1 MLLFLLPACWIFE
14 LRDPLKCDTGQHELD
29 SACVDDVPPIV
40 IPGDDSGDS
49 SDDSSDSG
57 G

>member
-14 LRDPLKCDTGQHELD
+14 LRDPLKCDSGQHELD
-29 SACVDDVPPIV
+29 SACVDDVPPVV
-40 IPGDDSGDS
+40 IPGEDSDDSGDS
-49 SDDSSDSG
+49 G